1 LSELKDFRRVISRE
15 KHCVGDRWYVARTL
29 PNREAG
35 AASQLEAQGFRVFLP
50 RIART
55 VRHAR
60 KMRQVRAPAFP
71 GYLFVSL
78 DLNRDR
84 WRSVNGTFGVSRL
97 IMADETPVPV
107 PRGVVEFILDNVDET
122 GVCRFDRGFAI
133 GQRVRLISGPFAE
146 QLGQLVRLDSNGRV
160 RVLIEIM
167 GGRVPALVSS
177 STVVLAC

>member
-1 LSELKDFRRVISRE
+1 MTLRE
-15 KHCVGDRWYVARTL
+15 NHCVGDRWYVARTL
-29 PNREAG
+29 PHREAG
-35 AASQLEAQGFRVFLP
+35 AAAQLEAQGFRAFLP

-107 PRGVVEFILDNVDET
+107 PRGIVEFILGTVDET

-146 QLGQLVRLDSNGRV
+146 QLGQLDRLD
-160 RVLIEIM
+160 
-167 GGRVPALVSS
+167 
-177 STVVLAC
+177 